1 MKGAEIDECIFGRD
15 YVIPKPF
22 DERLLAEVASA
33 VIQAALQTDVARVN
47 DINLKEYHKSLSDLS
62 ETMRRTH

>member
-1 MKGAEIDECIFGRD
+1 MEECTFGRD

-33 VIQAALQTDVARVN
+33 VIRAAVQTDVARVT
-47 DINLKEYHKSLSDLS
+47 DINIKEYRKSLMDLS